1 MSTGSCFAN
10 AVDLVSH
17 KNAFECALTLKKMR
31 DKVELHATIFV
42 KYIPFL
48 CEIANISSEQP
59 HSFRILCIGFVGM
72 VVVSLST
79 YFTGG

>member
-1 MSTGSCFAN
+1 MSSGSCFAD

-17 KNAFECALTLKKMR
+17 KNAFECALTIKEMR
-31 DKVELHATIFV
+31 DKVELHTTIFV

-59 HSFRILCIGFVGM
+59 QLTIAFEYFAL
-72 VVVSLST
+72 VSSAW
-79 YFTGG
+79 